1 MVTVEEMKRVVEDYI
16 YKRKGVRVRI
26 EIRYHPFIFQS
37 DIDRIHYCY
46 NIAVDYKG

>member
-1 MVTVEEMKRVVEDYI
+1 MVTIEEMKRVVEDYI
-16 YKRKGVRVRI
+16 YKRKGVRIRI
-26 EIRYHPFIFQS
+26 EIRYHPLIFQL